1 MGVLVGIERLLFGGL
16 PFALRAVGYVGDLTS
31 PVVTALLVGAVLLAS
46 HLGPVITRFNLMVY
60 AAVGTLGLSALFGL
74 VGLFGGV
81 FSGATDLMQKIE
93 FLLPSLPALG
103 LTVVALLYLLPKA
116 TSARAPAG
124 GIRAEAAFGRP
135 QEQYGYAQG
144 QAPAQGYAPPGQ
156 APSQGQAPAQG
167 YAPSAGQ
174 PSQGHAPPVMGQAH
188 SPVPTPQGGHG
199 HVQGQPPQQGFQPQ
213 DQAPQGGHAY
223 AQEAPPAPAPHV
235 PYSPPALP
243 PAPSS
248 ANASETYGQPA
259 EGYGQPQGG
268 AYTPPAN
275 DGYSQA
281 AYAQPSPEGQ
291 QYGAPSGAYAQPPAE
306 GQPYGAQPGA
316 YAQPP
321 AESQQYG
328 AQTGAYA
335 QPPAEGQQYG
345 TQPGTYAQPPAEGQ
359 PYGAQPGGYAQ
370 PPAESQQYGTQPGTY
385 AQPPADGQQYGAQ
398 TGAYAQAPQ
407 QPAPQAPPALPAP
420 PAEVYTPS
428 PYVAADVQPPAPP
441 KPYESPAAY
450 DPLNYSAPLE
460 QSSAP
465 AYADSQL
472 PGYGQHSETQPGY
485 TQQPDSQ
492 RPGYGQQDS
501 QNYAQQPNPQPSG
514 YGQQDPQV
522 PGYGQQDSQIPAYGQ
537 QDSQIPAYG
546 QQDSQSYTQ
555 QPDSQRPGYG
565 QPDSQPQGYGQQD
578 SQNYAQQPD
587 PQIPGYGQQ
596 PEAQAPPSY
605 APAESRPNLSFES
618 QSQSSFPQPPEN
630 YGQPFPGYSSTE
642 FGRPTDQNPQYPAPA
657 PDPVDLRSQ
666 QIAQAYQQAES
677 YQQQAQGTEP
687 QLRVPDYPEH
697 TAYPEHAAP
706 ASSGSYDD
714 PFGHPQTPQTSQT
727 PPAAQPYQQQT
738 SHQWDSSAEATLRFD
753 PNAYQADPLG
763 APGPASRSWDS
774 QPIDPTAIYKPER
787 SAQVTEE
794 ETPDR
799 ERVGPGQDQNM
810 SWYGSDR
817 REH

>member
-1 MGVLVGIERLLFGGL
+1 MGVLVGIERLLFGGS

-135 QEQYGYAQG
+135 QEQYAYAQG

-156 APSQGQAPAQG
+156 APSQG
-167 YAPSAGQ
+167 YAPPAGQ
-174 PSQGHAPPVMGQAH
+174 PSQGHVPPAMGQAPSH
-188 SPVPTPQGGHG
+188 VPAPQGGHG

-213 DQAPQGGHAY
+213 EQAPQGGHAY
-223 AQEAPPAPAPHV
+223 AQEAPPAPAPAPHV
-235 PYSPPALP
+235 PYSPPALL

-248 ANASETYGQPA
+248 ANASETYGQPE
-259 EGYGQPQGG
+259 EGYGQPQAG

-281 AYAQPSPEGQ
+281 AYVQPSAESQ
-291 QYGAPSGAYAQPPAE
+291 QYGAQPGGYVQPPAE
-306 GQPYGAQPGA
+306 GQPYGAQPGG
-316 YAQPP
+316 YVQPP
-321 AESQQYG
+321 AESQQ
-328 AQTGAYA
+328 
-335 QPPAEGQQYG
+335 
-345 TQPGTYAQPPAEGQ
+345 
-359 PYGAQPGGYAQ
+359 YGAQPGGYAQ
-370 PPAESQQYGTQPGTY
+370 PPAESQQYGAQPGGYAQPSAEGQQYGTQPGAY
-385 AQPPADGQQYGAQ
+385 AQPPAEGQPYGAQ
-398 TGAYAQAPQ
+398 PGGYAQAPQ

-465 AYADSQL
+465 AYTDSQL
-472 PGYGQHSETQPGY
+472 PSYGQHSEAQPGY
-485 TQQPDSQ
+485 GQQPDSQ
-492 RPGYGQQDS
+492 RPGYGQQDPQVPGYGQQDS

-514 YGQQDPQV
+514 YGQQPETQT
-522 PGYGQQDSQIPAYGQ
+522 PG
-537 QDSQIPAYG
+537 YG

-565 QPDSQPQGYGQQD
+565 QPGSQPQGYGQQD

-587 PQIPGYGQQ
+587 PQISGYGQQ
-596 PEAQAPPSY
+596 SEAQAPPSY

-630 YGQPFPGYSSTE
+630 YGQPFPGYPSTE
-642 FGRPTDQNPQYPAPA
+642 FGRPAEQNSQYPAPA

-697 TAYPEHAAP
+697 TAP
-706 ASSGSYDD
+706 AGSGSYDD
-714 PFGHPQTPQTSQT
+714 PFGHPQLPQTSQT